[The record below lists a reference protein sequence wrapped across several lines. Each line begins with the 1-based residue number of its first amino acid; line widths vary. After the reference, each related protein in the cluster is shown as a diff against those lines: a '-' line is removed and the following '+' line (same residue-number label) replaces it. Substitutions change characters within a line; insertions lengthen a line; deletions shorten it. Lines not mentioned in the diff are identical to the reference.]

1 MVINSVD
8 YIGEDTDFPGNTGQV
23 VCLTSLEYGSSYV
36 HTNASILKS
45 SLAKIV
51 ELDSTT

>member
-8 YIGEDTDFPGNTGQV
+8 YIGEDTNFPGDTGQV
-23 VCLTSLEYGSSYV
+23 RCIPMRVY
-36 HTNASILKS
+36 ILKS